1 LKIGLDAAN
10 GASVLSSDH
19 HQSDSIVDDAVL
31 KTLVYADLYDYP
43 LKAEE
48 IYEGLLAASASLG
61 EVKRA
66 LQVWENRGL
75 VAHSGTFFFMQGH
88 AANVNLRQER
98 WQHSRAL
105 LKKHAWLLRLIIRF
119 PLVRSVAL
127 SGALAFENCR
137 RDDDIDLF
145 ILADGGRLWIA
156 HAALVV
162 MLNFLKKR
170 RIICLNCLCAL
181 DRPNIDD
188 RDFFVAHQIAFLRP
202 LSGLEHF
209 QKFCAANAWIEDYL
223 PQRRAGG
230 DNLLPAEISAL
241 ITAGPLTENPWL
253 KRLTEKILSWP
264 VFDYLETWIF
274 RLYSRR
280 IQRLTG
286 HLRPGSVVVRPGQI
300 KLFTND
306 HRHHIKNALQR
317 RLQEIWLHCEE
328 VKDEQAV
335 F

>member
-1 LKIGLDAAN
+1 LKIGFDVAN
-10 GASVLSSDH
+10 GTSVLASGNHKSN
-19 HQSDSIVDDAVL
+19 SVVDDAVL
-31 KTLVYADLYDYP
+31 KTLVYADLYNYP

-48 IYEGLLAASASLG
+48 IHEGLLAASASLA

-66 LQVWENRGL
+66 LQFWENRGL
-75 VAHSGTFFFMQGH
+75 VAHDGPFFFMQGH
-88 AANVNLRQER
+88 AANVYSRQER
-98 WQHSRAL
+98 RQHSRAL
-105 LKKHAWLLRLIIRF
+105 LKKHAWLLRWIIRF

-145 ILADGGRLWIA
+145 ILTDGGRLWIA
-156 HAALVV
+156 HATLVV

-170 RIICLNCLCAL
+170 RVICLNCLCAV

-202 LSGLEHF
+202 LSGLAHF
-209 QKFCAANAWIEDYL
+209 QEFRAANAWIDEYL
-223 PQRRAGG
+223 PQQRASRH
-230 DNLLPAEISAL
+230 NRVPAEISE
-241 ITAGPLTENPWL
+241 IVTAAHLTENPWF
-253 KRLTEKILSWP
+253 KWRAEKILSWP
-264 VFDYLETWIF
+264 VFDHLETLIF

-286 HLRPGSVVVRPGQI
+286 HLRPGTVVVRPGQI

-306 HRHHIKNALQR
+306 HRHPIKNALQH

-328 VKDEQAV
+328 VKDEHTV